1 MILEIVKITDEYGYH
16 AAVTIPIVVEH
27 GHSTD

>member
-16 AAVTIPIVVEH
+16 AVTIPIVVEH